1 MNEVDDELTMVRSL
15 RPVPGA
21 ASQPPPAVVA
31 AVAPSV
37 RPVMLAPWTEPA
49 TPAPAAPS
57 PAAPCRTPA
66 SEPALDSGDFPWS
79 TDVPPP
85 ANHRR
90 AAAAVWATI
99 VAMPLMALVLT
110 LALSRSHEPLMT
122 AHASLSASL
131 GSDLD
136 AHAALAAMDPADA
149 TQDAEKVDAD
159 DLEDAVTAMVAEE
172 RRADAQRAKAAPERT
187 TQFLRGVDSH
197 DTAGKR
203 RAKKGGKARSEKSSK
218 RRSKAQKQA
227 AQKKRAQKKRAQSKG
242 AEASSSTR
250 GGTGTLVAMAVGASC
265 AFAVDGAPHGS
276 GSSVKASV
284 PAGSHRVTCT
294 PIGGSSRSRSVKVEA
309 GEASV
314 AVFRF

>member
-1 MNEVDDELTMVRSL
+1 
-15 RPVPGA
+15 
-21 ASQPPPAVVA
+21 
-31 AVAPSV
+31 
-37 RPVMLAPWTEPA
+37 
-49 TPAPAAPS
+49 
-57 PAAPCRTPA
+57 
-66 SEPALDSGDFPWS
+66 
-79 TDVPPP
+79 
-85 ANHRR
+85 
-90 AAAAVWATI
+90 
-99 VAMPLMALVLT
+99 
-110 LALSRSHEPLMT
+110 MT

-218 RRSKAQKQA
+218 RRSKAKSSKAQKQA

-309 GEASV
+309 GGASV